1 MIVIFSL
8 LDALQKKQIGIASP
22 IPIVDNHPAEINV
35 SNDQVKLSNQER

>member
-22 IPIVDNHPAEINV
+22 IPIVDNHPAEIDV
-35 SNDQVKLSNQER
+35 SNVQVKLSNQER